1 MYHSNELIHFT
12 FCQFVPWSPRTSIT
26 FLFAPGEENPCKRV
40 YFRKKNSDPRGANEG
55 YDRVQYI
62 CLNTSVFD
70 KENLASRLYD
80 KMDFS
85 FSIVIFP
92 YFSVAVF
99 LRHLHTEFLSL
110 NQSVMLKPV
119 SNTKTLIEGN
129 CSPVNCWHRVVAK

>member
-1 MYHSNELIHFT
+1 MSVRSL
-12 FCQFVPWSPRTSIT
+12 VATSIT
-26 FLFAPGEENPCKRV
+26 SLFAPGEENPCKRV
-40 YFRKKNSDPRGANEG
+40 YFRNKNSDPRGANER
-55 YDRVQYI
+55 YDGVQYI
-62 CLNTSVFD
+62 CLNTYVLD

-92 YFSVAVF
+92 F
-99 LRHLHTEFLSL
+99 LSRSIPSAPAYGVLSL